1 MESLKKLA
9 SQYKPQTTKQWI
21 VTSCVGLAISTTV
34 LITTLCIRAKRISK
48 KQIKPL
54 PSTNELSKINGTYFT
69 RPSDGKKM
77 EYFSLNSGTA
87 KKAIIIF
94 HGSMGTG
101 YLWSHWRKNKI
112 LPILQK
118 NDIQLI
124 TPSMP
129 GHGASEPMRLKD
141 PKKLLNNMCNDMISL
156 LNKEIPNAKGN
167 LTKYLWNENNGNFI
181 SFYCA
186 NGIYSKNTLQ
196 GDTLYG
202 LLWGFILD
210 IDIEMD
216 NTFKNMFTSHLQT
229 EHEWNYLPYSE
240 YGVIF
245 NVNMSNFSYHCAY
258 GSSNSGKFTDK
269 DKWDDFTLNS
279 GSLYIHLL
287 NDTNSALSY
296 FKTILTKYADLY
308 HDQWDYRILS
318 HYYGQTNNTNNDTN
332 KPLFG
337 TDLMGSDMA
346 GSPYILSNSDYNLCW
361 LMCNDTI
368 GCAAWTYQPPN
379 TTTGCN
385 GYLNISPQCFLKSA
399 VPKQSSNKCLT
410 SGIEPNNNEVL
421 APSRPACTSHYDRQ
435 LIGYSLILA
444 LNQQKY
450 DKRNNFYRLKMAPLI
465 SFKNKNDCVPLLIT
479 GSSSLICVDTEDK
492 CYKIH
497 VLFGKL
503 RLDELIIYERKVQ
516 WNNKESLLLTESQYD
531 VVCY

>member
-216 NTFKNMFTSHLQT
+216 DTLRNMFISHLKR
-229 EHEWNYLPYSE
+229 ENEWSYKPYSD
-240 YGVIF
+240 YGIIF
-245 NVNMSNFSYHCAY
+245 NVNMTDHTYHCAH
-258 GSSNSGKFTDK
+258 GSSNAGPFTDV
-269 DKWDDFTLNS
+269 DKWEMFTLDS
-279 GSLYIHLL
+279 GTLYNYLL
-287 NDTNSALSY
+287 NDTTTAMQY
-296 FKTILTKYADLY
+296 YKTILTKYADLY

-361 LMCNDTI
+361 SMCNDTT

-435 LIGYSLILA
+435 LIGYSLILS
-444 LNQQKY
+444 LNGQKY
-450 DKRNNFYRLKMAPLI
+450 DGRNGIRRLELSPKKAIFNKIGDCIPILI
-465 SFKNKNDCVPLLIT
+465 PNA
-479 GSSSLICVDTEDK
+479 SSLLCKMDNK
-492 CYKIH
+492 CYNIY
-497 VLFGKL
+497 VLFGELKL
-503 RLDELIIYERKVQ
+503 NELKIYNRKI
-516 WNNKESLLLTESQYD
+516 NKYPFNLRQNQQQSI
-531 VVCY
+531 CY